1 MKKEELT
8 MKKPAA
14 TILTALALVVAGAA
28 GATLAEAQSKDPVSV
43 IQQKGNWQGP
53 GYADDRSV
61 FFERNK
67 EVFDNGYYRYCT
79 AANTNSWG
87 SHGNATAFD
96 LECTP
101 IFSPEGVPVSGQ

>member
-1 MKKEELT
+1 MNKKTNTL
-8 MKKPAA
+8 
-14 TILTALALVVAGAA
+14 LTALALVVTGAA
-28 GATLAEAQSKDPVSV
+28 GATLAEARSKDPVSV

-53 GYADDRSV
+53 GYEDSRSV

-79 AANTNSWG
+79 AANSNLWG
-87 SHGNATAFD
+87 GYQTGVATAFD

-101 IFSPEGVPVSGQ
+101 VFSPDGVPVSGQ